1 MIARRMSE
9 DRFSRNQV
17 DAFIREYLET
27 VPQLE
32 ALLLFWR
39 HHPKAWTCA
48 DLSRQL
54 YIASEICQQILDH
67 LLHNKLISMPSHSG
81 DQYELQL
88 SEPHRRELL
97 TALENT
103 YRHELI
109 RVSKMIHE
117 NASPGLRDFARS
129 FRIKKD

>member
-39 HHPKAWTCA
+39 HHPNTWSCL
-48 DLSRQL
+48 DLSQHL
-54 YIASEICQQILDH
+54 YVAPEICQRILDH
-67 LLHNKLISMPSHSG
+67 LLHNKLICNPSPSENL
-81 DQYELQL
+81 YELQL
-88 SEPHRRELL
+88 DEPHRRDLL
-97 TALENT
+97 AALEDT